1 MFFQNLLRK
10 NMKPIESSKA
20 EHQKPSLPFRQSECK
35 KKQNKTKPINNALWW
50 KMSIK
55 KFTRNQ
61 SYVDKPWIT
70 KGIESACIKD
80 DAL

>member
-1 MFFQNLLRK
+1 MLCDEKCPL
-10 NMKPIESSKA
+10 
-20 EHQKPSLPFRQSECK
+20 
-35 KKQNKTKPINNALWW
+35 
-50 KMSIK
+50 K

>member
-1 MFFQNLLRK
+1 MLCDK
-10 NMKPIESSKA
+10 NCP
-20 EHQKPSLPFRQSECK
+20 L
-35 KKQNKTKPINNALWW
+35 
-50 KMSIK
+50 K
-55 KFTRNQ
+55 KFMRNQ